1 MGIFPCGSWERL
13 LPTALRAVRSDAG
26 LRAGVPSPDT
36 TYLYPN
42 RHSNWGRIDMCM
54 FVSVYVCVCVCL
66 VSLRILGNCQ
76 NALQVA
82 IVISVAIII
91 AIPNS
96 FHTWKK
102 LQLVECEVSIT
113 LTQF

>member
-1 MGIFPCGSWERL
+1 MGILPCGSWERL

-54 FVSVYVCVCVCL
+54 FVSVCVYAVL
-66 VSLRILGNCQ
+66 AVRAQSSLSCG
-76 NALQVA
+76 
-82 IVISVAIII
+82 
-91 AIPNS
+91 
-96 FHTWKK
+96 
-102 LQLVECEVSIT
+102 
-113 LTQF
+113 